1 MPILIIPS
9 TCSCSVAFSIS
20 PGFKVIPYCYPTQ
33 QITTTKKPQEQQVTF
48 HINHYRLIRYHNQ
61 GIVGGIPGC
70 SPFLHH
76 ISHRVAPYLAVS
88 IAFYKYQS
96 LVPFFFAFFSKLS
109 NRLINSFS
117 FLSCSWFI
125 IYSSK
130 QNLHTSLC
138 DNLPSLILPFFGW
151 FTIQSLY
158 VATITLAYYHLKTL
172 RYLFLMWFSL
182 GLIEYRLLQHGH
194 LFLYGPVPCLNGIHS
209 MHVLQYP

>member
-1 MPILIIPS
+1 
-9 TCSCSVAFSIS
+9 
-20 PGFKVIPYCYPTQ
+20 
-33 QITTTKKPQEQQVTF
+33 
-48 HINHYRLIRYHNQ
+48 
-61 GIVGGIPGC
+61 
-70 SPFLHH
+70 
-76 ISHRVAPYLAVS
+76 
-88 IAFYKYQS
+88 
-96 LVPFFFAFFSKLS
+96 VPFFFAFFSKLS

-138 DNLPSLILPFFGW
+138 DNLPSLIFPFFGW

-209 MHVLQYP
+209 MHVLQYPWVRYGIEYLPRCGFGYLCNLQFPLQVIPIICSLPY